1 MYKHEVRYTLE
12 LFRNATMTVATNIWY
27 FPGRQARITHDSATI
42 TSSTSFGS
50 TTRTAHFNNGFSV
63 QKQGTISVCPTVPIT
78 EANKLS
84 RCHVPSL
91 TLVQRNENFRRC
103 NVFRYLR
110 ILAALIGYRWTI
122 IPLHGA
128 WNSLRTG
135 SALRRRHKAGIQEP
149 RRKRR
154 SDSVEGRALGRE

>member
-1 MYKHEVRYTLE
+1 VYKHEVRYTLE

-27 FPGRQARITHDSATI
+27 FPGRQARITHCSATI

-128 WNSLRTG
+128 WNSSDEGTKLVFKSHGVRGEATQLK
-135 SALRRRHKAGIQEP
+135 AAPWVENRRLP
-149 RRKRR
+149 
-154 SDSVEGRALGRE
+154 